1 MKTQTLTSSFRSLG
15 LLITASLFLT
25 SCGSFTQA
33 SFYAQDGIYSN
44 SNGVVR
50 TVAAS
55 ETAVQVVNDNP
66 NEFGSYFSD
75 RANTYASL
83 LEENNFTSADQ
94 YSSSDQYNDDQYVDQ
109 NGQTYRPQNNQ
120 VSSGQ
125 NNAQAGWGSSPS
137 VVTIQVHNNPWF
149 DHFYPGDPFYNN
161 FGIVPMGMQGLYF
174 SSFAQMSSIR
184 FRPWRNWRFNQWGWG
199 NNAWG
204 MNPWGFDQWGWGFN
218 NWGGNPWGWGFNY
231 WNNMGWNSWNR
242 WGWNSWG
249 FQNPVAFYGPYNYA
263 RVNRFGRNNRFN
275 RSPYRTNVAVNA
287 TRRGKSNQ
295 TQRRNS
301 SYALRKNTLSV
312 SGLRNY
318 LRTSDNTRVVDAY
331 RNNNRA
337 VDGIIT
343 SNNTLR
349 SNNGLRNNIGQ
360 TTSNTRTVSSNGN
373 TRMVSSNNLSNNL
386 RNRTY
391 NTSNA
396 IRNNSL
402 VRTPRATRSTSVRS
416 NQSPNTQL
424 YRNLAPRT
432 SNLNNS
438 AIRSSGSNSV
448 RNVSPIR
455 RSSNIQSTPVN
466 RSSIQRSSN
475 NTPAVRSSNS
485 VRSSGSVRS
494 SSSSRSS
501 SNNKSSGRRN

>member
-44 SNGVVR
+44 SNGAVR
-50 TVAAS
+50 NVATT
-55 ETAVQVVNDNP
+55 EKAVQVVNDNP

-83 LEENNFTSADQ
+83 LEEDNFTSADQ
-94 YSSSDQYNDDQYVDQ
+94 YSSSDQYYDDQYSDQ
-109 NGQTYRPQNNQ
+109 NGQTYRAQNNQ

-149 DHFYPGDPFYNN
+149 DQFYGRGPF
-161 FGIVPMGMQGLYF
+161 FGNMAIGPMAMNGFG
-174 SSFAQMSSIR
+174 
-184 FRPWRNWRFNQWGWG
+184 FRPWRNWRFNRWGWG

-218 NWGGNPWGWGFNY
+218 HWGGDPWGWGFNN

-242 WGWNSWG
+242 WGWNNWG

-263 RVNRFGRNNRFN
+263 RVNRFGRYNRFN
-275 RSPYRTNVAVNA
+275 RSRYRTNVAVNA

-331 RNNNRA
+331 RNNNRS

-343 SNNTLR
+343 SNNTQR
-349 SNNGLRNNIGQ
+349 SNNGLRNNIGR

-402 VRTPRATRSTSVRS
+402 VRTPRATRSNSVRS
-416 NQSPNTQL
+416 NQSPSTQL

-432 SNLNNS
+432 SNFNS
-438 AIRSSGSNSV
+438 SATRSSGSNSV

-466 RSSIQRSSN
+466 RSSIRRSSN

-485 VRSSGSVRS
+485 VRSSSSARS

-501 SNNKSSGRRN
+501 STSKSSGRRN